1 MENTMY
7 LSSLMQGLVDKQRLA
22 LYTGVTRAIRMNEL
36 TGLKLADQISIVTP
50 KGARNV
56 RDYMVMA
63 DLDAEQI
70 IQLYVAA
77 PVPGIYTRAQ
87 AEAMSPNNCWQQSFS
102 RASAAAGARTRLPS
116 MTPLLVWQISPIVGS
131 SQD

>member
-1 MENTMY
+1 MENRIY
-7 LSSLMQGLVDKQRLA
+7 LSSLMHGLVDKQRSA

-56 RDYMVMA
+56 RDYMVMT
-63 DLDAEQI
+63 DLNAEQI

-77 PVPGIYTRAQ
+77 PVPGVYTRAQ
-87 AEAMSPNNCWQQSFS
+87 AEAMSPEQLLAAIMQQGQ
-102 RASAAAGARTRLPS
+102 RRRRGKNAPPVDDALTGLA
-116 MTPLLVWQISPIVGS
+116 
-131 SQD
+131 D